1 MLSIE
6 NLCVSYGK
14 ISALRGVSLSAQ
26 AGQVTVVLGSNG
38 AGKSSLLKAITGQIP
53 SESGSVHFEGR
64 SLLGMPAHAI
74 VKLGLSLVPDGRELF
89 PRMTV
94 LENLL
99 LGASAGRSINTK
111 GDLDNVFSF
120 FPVLAKKR
128 STLAR
133 GLSGG
138 EQQMLA
144 FGRAIMSRPTMLL
157 LDEPTIGLAPLIE
170 RELIDRI
177 VMLAK
182 DLNIG
187 IVLVEQNATLALGI
201 GDTALVLEQGEVA
214 VSGRASELIA
224 SDRIKQAYLGM

>member
-1 MLSIE
+1 MLVVE
-6 NLCVSYGK
+6 NLSVNYGK
-14 ISALRGVSLSAQ
+14 ISALREVSLSAKR
-26 AGQVTVVLGSNG
+26 GCITVVLGSNG

-53 SESGSVHFEGR
+53 SEAGSVTFDGQPI
-64 SLLGMPAHAI
+64 LGMPAHRI
-74 VKLGLSLVPDGRELF
+74 VALGLSLVPDGRELF

-99 LGASAGRSINTK
+99 LGASAGRSKNSRA
-111 GDLDNVFSF
+111 DLDEIFDF
-120 FPVLAKKR
+120 FPVLARKR
-128 STLAR
+128 STLAH

-144 FGRAIMSRPTMLL
+144 FGRAIMSKPTMLL

-170 RELIDRI
+170 RELIDR
-177 VMLAK
+177 VLMLAR

-187 IVLVEQNATLALGI
+187 ILLVEQNATLALGI
-201 GDTALVLEQGEVA
+201 GDSGIVLEQGEI
-214 VSGRASELIA
+214 SMRGLASEMAA